1 MVSLSPSSVMQV
13 EPWLLVT
20 IILGFSM
27 AWAIGANDAANSMST
42 AVGAKAITPRQ
53 AVIIAGILEFTGAYF
68 FGKSVTET
76 IRKGILDPTMITDPN
91 VLIYGSVAALMAATI
106 WLIIA
111 TKFGLPVSTT
121 HSIIGGIAGYG
132 IVYAGTAI
140 VNWGKMT
147 QVVLSWILSPIVGA
161 IMAYFIFKALTKSI
175 FERKDPVR
183 SARIWS
189 PFWIGLAFV
198 VIGTMFYIK
207 VLHGKDLKTGVF
219 MYGIPLGI
227 TVFAVTYLLI
237 KLRFPSSDPFIGVEA
252 IFKKVQVITSGYVAL
267 AHGANDV
274 ANAIGPVAAV
284 YAVATMGMAGM
295 KVPVPKWILALG
307 GLGIAVG
314 VATYGYRV
322 METVGKRITELTNTR
337 GFTIDFSAATVVLVA
352 SWMGLPIST
361 THTVVGAVIGIGL
374 ARGVKAINKNIVRD
388 IIISWFVTVPIAG
401 LISAAI
407 FKFLMMVG

>member
-1 MVSLSPSSVMQV
+1 MD
-13 EPWLLVT
+13 PWLMVT
-20 IILGFSM
+20 VVVGLAM

-42 AVGAKAITPRQ
+42 AVGAKAITARQ
-53 AVIIAGILEFTGAYF
+53 AVLIAGLLEFTGAYF

-76 IRKGILDPTMITDPN
+76 IRKGILYPNKIADPQ
-91 VLIYGSVAALMAATI
+91 VLVYGSIAALLAATL
-106 WLIIA
+106 WLLIA

-121 HSIIGGIAGYG
+121 HSIIGGITGYG
-132 IVYAGTAI
+132 IVYAGLSV

-161 IMAYFIFKALTKSI
+161 VMAFFVFKALTHTV
-175 FERKDPVR
+175 FESRNPVK
-183 SARIWS
+183 SARLWS

-207 VLHGKDLKTGVF
+207 VLHGNGLGTGILLYGVPTGV
-219 MYGIPLGI
+219 G
-227 TVFAVTYLLI
+227 VFLLSYLLI
-237 KLRFPSSDPFIGVEA
+237 RLRFPISDPFIGVEG
-252 IFKKVQVITSGYVAL
+252 IFKRVQVITSGYVAL

-284 YAVATMGMAGM
+284 YAVASMGMAGM
-295 KVPVPKWILALG
+295 KVPVPRWILAMG
-307 GLGIAVG
+307 GLGIAIG

-352 SWMGLPIST
+352 SWLGMPIST
-361 THTVVGAVIGIGL
+361 THTVVGAVIGVGL
-374 ARGVKAINKNIVRD
+374 ARGIKAINKAVVYD
-388 IIISWFVTVPIAG
+388 IIISWFVTVPVAAA
-401 LISAAI
+401 ISAVI
-407 FKFLMMVG
+407 FKLMLLVG

>member
-1 MVSLSPSSVMQV
+1 MD
-13 EPWLLVT
+13 PWLLIT
-20 IILGFSM
+20 IILGFAM

-42 AVGAKAITPRQ
+42 AVGARAITPKQ
-53 AVIIAGILEFTGAYF
+53 AVVIAGILEFTGAYF

-76 IRKGILDPTMITDPN
+76 IRKGILDPTRITDPT
-91 VLIYGSVAALMAATI
+91 VLVYGSIAALLAATI

-121 HSIIGGIAGYG
+121 HSIIGGIVGYG
-132 IVYAGTAI
+132 MVYAGTAI
-140 VNWGKMT
+140 VNWGKMG
-147 QVVLSWILSPIVGA
+147 QVVLSWILSPIIGA

-175 FERKDPVR
+175 FERKNPVR
-183 SARIWS
+183 SARLWS

-207 VLHGKDLKTGVF
+207 VLHGKNLGTGVVL
-219 MYGIPLGI
+219 YGIPAGI
-227 TVFAVTYLLI
+227 AVFFITYALI
-237 KLRFPSSDPFIGVEA
+237 KLRFPISDPLIGVES
-252 IFKKVQVITSGYVAL
+252 IFRRVQVVTSGYVAL

-284 YAVATMGMAGM
+284 YAVASMGIAGM
-295 KVPVPKWILALG
+295 KVPVPRWILALG

-337 GFTIDFSAATVVLVA
+337 GFTIDFSAATVVLIA
-352 SWMGLPIST
+352 SWLGLPIST
-361 THTVVGAVIGIGL
+361 THVVVGAVIGIGL
-374 ARGVKAINKNIVRD
+374 ARGVKAINKDIVRD
-388 IIISWFVTVPIAG
+388 IIISWFVTVPVAG
-401 LISAAI
+401 LISAVI
-407 FKFLMMVG
+407 FKALMLAG

>member
-1 MVSLSPSSVMQV
+1 MD
-13 EPWLLVT
+13 PWLLITVL
-20 IILGFSM
+20 LGFAM

-53 AVIIAGILEFTGAYF
+53 AVLIAGVLEFTGAYF

-76 IRKGILDPTMITDPN
+76 IRKGILDPSKITDPN
-91 VLIYGSVAALMAATI
+91 VLIYGSVAALLAATI

-132 IVYAGTAI
+132 IVYAGVGI

-161 IMAYFIFKALTKSI
+161 IMAYLVFKALTRSI
-175 FERKDPVR
+175 FTSRNPVR
-183 SARIWS
+183 SARLWS

-207 VLHGKDLKTGVF
+207 VLHGSDLKTGVVF
-219 MYGIPLGI
+219 YGIPAGFV
-227 TVFAVTYLLI
+227 VFLVTYGLI
-237 KLRFPSSDPFIGVEA
+237 RLRFPISDPFIGVES
-252 IFKKVQVITSGYVAL
+252 IFKRVQVVTSGYVAL

-284 YAVATMGMAGM
+284 YAVASMGIAGM
-295 KVPVPKWILALG
+295 KVPVPRWILALG

-322 METVGKRITELTNTR
+322 METVGKKITELTNTR

-352 SWMGLPIST
+352 SWLGMPIST
-361 THTVVGAVIGIGL
+361 THTVVGAVVGVGL
-374 ARGVKAINKNIVRD
+374 ARGIKAINTSILRD
-388 IIISWFVTVPIAG
+388 IVISWFVTVPVAG
-401 LISAAI
+401 VISAAI
-407 FKFLMMVG
+407 FKVLMLVG

>member
-1 MVSLSPSSVMQV
+1 MN
-13 EPWLLVT
+13 PWLLVT
-20 IILGFSM
+20 IVLGFAM

-42 AVGAKAITPRQ
+42 AVGAKAITPKQ
-53 AVIIAGILEFTGAYF
+53 AVVIAGLLEFSGAYF

-76 IRKGILDPTMITDPN
+76 VRKGILDPSMITNPN
-91 VLIYGSVAALMAATI
+91 VLVYGSVAALLAATI

-121 HSIIGGIAGYG
+121 HSIVGGIAGYG
-132 IVYAGTAI
+132 IVYAGTSI
-140 VNWGKMT
+140 VNWSKMT

-161 IMAYFIFKALTKSI
+161 IMAYVIFKIFTKSI
-175 FERKDPVR
+175 FEAKDPVR

-198 VIGTMFYIK
+198 VIGTMFYLK
-207 VLHGKDLKTGVF
+207 VLHGKDLKTGVLV
-219 MYGIPLGI
+219 YGIPLGMIVFVI
-227 TVFAVTYLLI
+227 TYILV
-237 KLRFPSSDPFIGVEA
+237 KLRFPSNDPFIGVEA
-252 IFKKVQVITSGYVAL
+252 IFRKAQVITSAYVAL

-284 YAVATMGMAGM
+284 YAVARMGMAGM
-295 KVPVPKWILALG
+295 KVPVPRWILALG

-322 METVGKRITELTNTR
+322 METVGKKITELTNTR
-337 GFTIDFSAATVVLVA
+337 GFTIDFSAATVVLAA
-352 SWMGLPIST
+352 SWLGLPIST

-374 ARGVKAINKNIVRD
+374 ARGVKAINKDIVKD
-388 IIISWFVTVPIAG
+388 IIISWFVTVPVAG

-407 FKFLMMVG
+407 FKLLMIVG

>member
-1 MVSLSPSSVMQV
+1 MD
-13 EPWLLVT
+13 PWLLVT
-20 IILGFSM
+20 IVVGFAM

-42 AVGAKAITPRQ
+42 AVGAGAITAKQ
-53 AVIIAGILEFTGAYF
+53 AVLIAGVLEFTGAYF

-76 IRKGILDPTMITDPN
+76 IRKGIIYPDRITDPN
-91 VLIYGSVAALMAATI
+91 VLIYGSVAALLAATV

-121 HSIIGGIAGYG
+121 HSIIGGIVGYG
-132 IVYAGTAI
+132 IVYAGLSI

-161 IMAYFIFKALTKSI
+161 VMAYLVFKALTRSI
-175 FERKDPVR
+175 FQAEDPVR
-183 SARIWS
+183 NSRIWS

-198 VIGTMFYIK
+198 VIGTMFYLK
-207 VLHGKDLKTGVF
+207 VLHGKDLATGVVK
-219 MYGIPLGI
+219 YGLPAG
-227 TVFAVTYLLI
+227 FAVFLI
-237 KLRFPSSDPFIGVEA
+237 LYAVLRVRFPSSDPFIGVESV
-252 IFKKVQVITSGYVAL
+252 FKRVQVLTSGYVAL

-284 YAVATMGMAGM
+284 YAVASMGLSGM
-295 KVPVPKWILALG
+295 KVPVPRWILAMG

-352 SWMGLPIST
+352 SWLGLPIST

-374 ARGVKAINKNIVRD
+374 ARGVKAINKDIVRD
-388 IIISWFVTVPIAG
+388 IVISWFVTVPVAAV
-401 LISAAI
+401 ISALI
-407 FKFLMMVG
+407 FEVLMLAG